1 MSTGTVRVLKRKDPR
16 LNPGSTTG
24 QTPTRDASA
33 RPSLSRGNTPHF
45 SQKKQKRQMRFGKP
59 QSPRQMLAD
68 DIDDDNHDDQTA
80 IREDLGQA
88 GPDRFRAL
96 LLETGI

>member
-1 MSTGTVRVLKRKDPR
+1 
-16 LNPGSTTG
+16 
-24 QTPTRDASA
+24 
-33 RPSLSRGNTPHF
+33 
-45 SQKKQKRQMRFGKP
+45 MRFGKP
-59 QSPRQMLAD
+59 QGPRQMLAD

-80 IREDLGQA
+80 MREDLGQA